1 MATGGIEGNKLEN
14 SHNNI
19 QVISVLPSYDGES
32 DSCQHFFG
40 LFSELADL
48 AKWSDQERVTIVKS
62 RLKGNALRYLVDSP
76 KLKNCTFDELRG
88 DFENFF
94 ADSQSLTE
102 KHLSFTSLKLLPNE
116 PIRALAH
123 RINTAVSRLMSDMS
137 RSDLQSPVI
146 DRLKLT
152 RFIDALPAEYQ
163 LEVLKFAPDGFDKA
177 VELASKIQ
185 VALQSTKQLQ
195 VNERTLNKVKK
206 PKYLSRSVRIQTV
219 NGSGVR
225 FVSCVELTLKLGG
238 QKLKQVFYVSKDI
251 RGNNLSGIIGC
262 DFIRDN
268 NLSIHLQEQF
278 ISLSGLKIP
287 FLGCTE
293 RVNTVVVTELPASLV
308 NKQIIGPGE
317 TRVLKL
323 RIRQHF
329 VDGTDVL
336 FTPNSKNVHLEIHVA
351 VHKVF
356 CSEFYVI
363 VVNLGCKH
371 MHLNKGMCLGTI
383 TPSLA

>member
-1 MATGGIEGNKLEN
+1 MLPFVKVDFEGKSFSLLIDTGSSICL
-14 SHNNI
+14 
-19 QVISVLPSYDGES
+19 LSYDIFL
-32 DSCQHFFG
+32 DIKQ
-40 LFSELADL
+40 
-48 AKWSDQERVTIVKS
+48 
-62 RLKGNALRYLVDSP
+62 
-76 KLKNCTFDELRG
+76 
-88 DFENFF
+88 
-94 ADSQSLTE
+94 SQ
-102 KHLSFTSLKLLPNE
+102 
-116 PIRALAH
+116 
-123 RINTAVSRLMSDMS
+123 
-137 RSDLQSPVI
+137 
-146 DRLKLT
+146 
-152 RFIDALPAEYQ
+152 
-163 LEVLKFAPDGFDKA
+163 
-177 VELASKIQ
+177 
-185 VALQSTKQLQ
+185 
-195 VNERTLNKVKK
+195 K

-268 NLSIHLQEQF
+268 NVSIHLQEQF

-371 MHLNKGMCLGTI
+371 MHLNKGMCLGTV
-383 TPSLA
+383 TPEFSIRDSERETCSVNLIRASNEVKEMRRRELKATDFELGHLTKEQKNRVLTVLLEHSEVFSKSLKTLGHTDHIVPR